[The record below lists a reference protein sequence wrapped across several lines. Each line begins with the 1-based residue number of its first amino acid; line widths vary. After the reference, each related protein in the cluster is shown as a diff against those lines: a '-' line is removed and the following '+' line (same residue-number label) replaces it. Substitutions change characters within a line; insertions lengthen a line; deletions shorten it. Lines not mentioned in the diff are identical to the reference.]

1 MGESFITRRDSV
13 NVLGSSD
20 YFAAIDV
27 TYPQGSICTCS
38 NGVITLKAGDT
49 TGKWMFSVPTA
60 GTWAIEAAL
69 DEQWGY
75 SSVIIDTE
83 GQRASTSI
91 GFSLVLFDQGTDNTS
106 YTGGWSGWNSTT
118 YPDALHLSTGTTT
131 SEGSSGLIQTN
142 NLINLEPYNNLHFRV
157 TRADK
162 VASTGSGVANGTQT
176 LGISTGSGYVVS
188 KEAGVSSD
196 VRINISSYDSSY
208 YIRISQWITSLD
220 GSWSQGDLTVT
231 KVWVD

>member
-1 MGESFITRRDSV
+1 MSEAFITRRDSASII
-13 NVLGSSD
+13 GSSD

-27 TYPQGSICTCS
+27 IYPQGSICTCS
-38 NGVITLKAGDT
+38 NGVITFEAGDT
-49 TGKWMFSVPTA
+49 TGEWMFSVPSM
-60 GTWAIEAAL
+60 GTWTIEAAL
-69 DEQWGY
+69 GEQWGC

-91 GFSLVLFDQGTDNTS
+91 GFSLVLFDQGVDNIS
-106 YTGGWSGWNSTT
+106 YTGGWSGWDSET
-118 YPDALHLSTGTTT
+118 YPEALHLSTGTTT
-131 SEGSSGLIQTN
+131 SEGSSNLIQTN
-142 NLINLEPYNNLHFRV
+142 NLIDLAPYNNLHFRV

-162 VASTGSGVANGTQT
+162 VASTQSGVANGTQS

-196 VRINISSYDSSY
+196 VRVDISNYDSSY

-220 GSWSQGDLTVT
+220 GSWSQGDLTIT